1 MGMCYSKKT
10 DMEIALLDQENDI
23 YYEDEVSSI
32 IENLLEMSSMES
44 VADLLITLYGSDI
57 NYYNQ
62 QTDIYVA
69 LHVENVKYKIDNYLQ
84 KKIREYHRIYGL
96 EKLIALEHKWKV
108 IRSVYYSCLQSPT
121 ANVYKFT

>member
-1 MGMCYSKKT
+1 
-10 DMEIALLDQENDI
+10 MEIVLLEQENDI

-32 IENLLEMSSMES
+32 IENLLEMSSIES
-44 VADLLITLYGSDI
+44 VADLLIKLYGSDI

-84 KKIREYHRIYGL
+84 IKLREYYRIYGL
-96 EKLIALEHKWKV
+96 EKLIALEH
-108 IRSVYYSCLQSPT
+108 
-121 ANVYKFT
+121 